1 MQRTLMIFKLALAG
15 VMFLSSCRSG
25 VTIQKRRYH
34 SGFYFSWSKSGRP
47 AVKAPSLI
55 SAVPL
60 GRITA
65 STSSKL
71 SFNEQKGDGIWSCGT
86 KTPVRSFPTADR
98 LVRAKASISK
108 NGAGRSIVIA
118 PAGQNGRGL
127 NVFRARAVTTFAKS
141 HTGNDHEGYSLLW
154 VVVVLLL
161 ILWALGFLAGG
172 IALGGLIHVLLVLAL
187 ILFILWLLHI
197 I

>member
-1 MQRTLMIFKLALAG
+1 MQRSLMIFKLALAG

-47 AVKAPSLI
+47 AAKAPSLI
-55 SAVPL
+55 SAVPP
-60 GRITA
+60 RCIN
-65 STSSKL
+65 TSAGIKL

-86 KTPVRSFPTADR
+86 KTSVRSFQSAKR
-98 LVRAKASISK
+98 QFRAKASISK
-108 NGAGRSIVIA
+108 SGAGRSILIA
-118 PAGQNGRGL
+118 PAGQNARGW
-127 NVFRARAVTTFAKS
+127 NVFRARAVTTFTKS
-141 HTGNDHEGYSLLW
+141 HTGSDHEGYSLLW
-154 VVVVLLL
+154 IVVVLLL

-172 IALGGLIHVLLVLAL
+172 LALGGLIHVLLVLAL
-187 ILFILWLLHI
+187 ILFILWLVHI